1 MDNMTYSCSARYE
14 LRMRERQVGGNGD
27 FVQEIV
33 TVHQLVS
40 LPRWLDVRTTVP
52 FSSRVLS

>member
-14 LRMRERQVGGNGD
+14 LRMRERLVGGNGD

-33 TVHQLVS
+33 TVPSTYLFASLV
-40 LPRWLDVRTTVP
+40 
-52 FSSRVLS
+52 